1 MHQKLCGT
9 TSITTA
15 SSSLNTTLS
24 SFSTEIEA
32 GNNAEIASPS
42 SLNTG
47 FRCNLFPEIWILIL
61 GIHCKEVKDLH
72 NFSLASSMCNSL
84 VHAVKDLPI
93 RQFLSSEKAKEIFKE
108 GIPEKLHDILL
119 ASRQAA
125 WAEKIPQ
132 VIPHEEILQETLLK
146 RKNPPLEKF
155 IKSVV
160 LKGYKN
166 INFIPSIQLL
176 LSKRFPQHCEK
187 REEYIYSYPKM
198 MGKDLIEMGL
208 CRKSDNPAFLNKRIH
223 NTLGFHLLMQLG
235 QLSTQEQKF
244 DIERFLTCNHWLV
257 FDGLI
262 KTYKG
267 GRHNEREL
275 NKMLTTGV
283 FFDPA
288 GDVEPVLWA
297 ISNGAEDFLRKLLE
311 ANFNPNVFNE
321 DGVSA
326 LDCAKEKE
334 HKGMV
339 DLLFKYGA
347 RERSP
352 ATQR

>member
-9 TSITTA
+9 VSITTA

-24 SFSTEIEA
+24 NFSTEIEA
-32 GNNAEIASPS
+32 GNNAEIASPF

-47 FRCNLFPEIWILIL
+47 FPCNLLPEIWILIL
-61 GIHCKEVKDLH
+61 GKVKDLH
-72 NFSLASSMCNSL
+72 SFSLASLVCNSL

-93 RQFLSSEKAKEIFKE
+93 RQFLSSKKAKGIFKE

-119 ASRQAA
+119 ARHQAA

-132 VIPHEEILQETLLK
+132 AIPHEEIFQEALLK
-146 RKNPPLEKF
+146 INNPPFERF
-155 IKSVV
+155 IKSAV
-160 LKGYKN
+160 LKGCKS
-166 INFIPSIQLL
+166 IEVIPAIRFF
-176 LSKRFPQHCEK
+176 LSKCFPEHHEK
-187 REEYIYSYPKM
+187 REKYISSYPNM
-198 MGKDLIEMGL
+198 MRGDLIDMGL
-208 CRKSDNPAFLNKRIH
+208 CQKSDNPAVRAKLIPNK
-223 NTLGFHLLMQLG
+223 LGFHVLMQLG
-235 QLSTQEQKF
+235 QLSTQEQEF
-244 DIERFLTCNHWLV
+244 DIEGLLKCNHRLV

-262 KTYKG
+262 KTYEG
-267 GRHNEREL
+267 GPHNETKL
-275 NKMLTTGV
+275 NKMLATGA
-283 FFDPA
+283 FFDPV

-311 ANFNPNVFNE
+311 AGFNPDVFNKE
-321 DGVSA
+321 GVSG
-326 LDCAKEKE
+326 LDCANKEG

-339 DLLFKYGA
+339 YLLLKYGA